1 MDMLVL
7 SLVKILID
15 SLNEKS
21 ISKRLT
27 GNYEKLV
34 GSISKIEAWLCE
46 SNIENYNE
54 HIKFLRN
61 LQELRS
67 SGTGHRKGKEY
78 QKITKKLDVKK
89 ENYAETFS
97 CLLKDATNFL
107 TFMELNIEN
116 LK

>member
-1 MDMLVL
+1 MY
-7 SLVKILID
+7 
-15 SLNEKS
+15 
-21 ISKRLT
+21 KRQ
-27 GNYEKLV
+27 
-34 GSISKIEAWLCE
+34 AWLCE

-67 SGTGHRKGKEY
+67 SGTGHRKGKGY

>member
-15 SLNEKS
+15 SLNEKN
-21 ISKRLT
+21 ISKQLT
-27 GNYEKLV
+27 GSYEKLV
-34 GSISKIEAWLCE
+34 GSIAKIEAMFSE
-46 SNIENYNE
+46 KSISDYDK

-67 SGTGHRKGKEY
+67 SGTGHRKGKGY
-78 QKITKKLDVKK
+78 QKITKVFDVKK

-97 CLLKDATNFL
+97 AILSSAIEFLKFI
-107 TFMELNIEN
+107 ESNIDK
-116 LK
+116 LA